1 MDNLITQWNSLV
13 SMNLGRVYDLPMD
26 TNMTEPIVYYMQSI
40 FGTLVKLKNH
50 SFYKKKE
57 IETIFL
63 LTKRDIEDLN
73 SCLSVIIEDDEHSV
87 TPLLIYYIIADT
99 FTDLIDLMESVESY
113 EGAKNL
119 LEFNKFWF
127 SLMNIKMPKTN
138 VK

>member
-1 MDNLITQWNSLV
+1 MDSLIAQWNSLV
-13 SMNLGRVYDLPMD
+13 SMNLGRVYSLPMD
-26 TNMTEPIVYYMQSI
+26 KNMMEPIVYYMQNI
-40 FGTLVKLKNH
+40 FGTLIKLKNQ

-63 LTKRDIEDLN
+63 LTKNDITDLN
-73 SCLSVIIEDDEHSV
+73 NFLTVIIEDDKESI
-87 TPLLIYYIIADT
+87 TPLLIYYIIADI

-127 SLMNIKMPKTN
+127 NLMNIKIPKPN